1 MKHVKQLFFLFL
13 LMTSLAGPWV
23 LAQDPP
29 AQSPLPR
36 PDQIKPAM
44 PETEPRVGVDI
55 NRRVTLTLRDAITM
69 GLENNR
75 DIEVERLN
83 VQINQFDL
91 LAARGAYD
99 PRLTGNLGYERAA
112 IPVASVL
119 AGQNG
124 RLETDGVVG
133 TANLTQ
139 RIPWQGGNLQVIF
152 DNERATTTNLFTD
165 LNPAFT
171 TTLSATYTQPLWR
184 NRGIDLQRRQVRIAS
199 KRLDISD
206 SQFRQRAI
214 EIISQVQRAY
224 WDLVFARRDQQ
235 IKRESVGLAQTQL
248 EHNRRLVDAGA
259 LAPAD
264 VISARLEVERRTDEA
279 EAAVEAIQRTENEL
293 KALIS
298 SPNNAEF
305 WGSAL
310 VPAEDP
316 QLDPGP
322 ALPIDDAL
330 RLAFR
335 SRPEMEQF
343 RLRGELNQIDVDY
356 YRNQSRPQIDL
367 FATYGTQG
375 LAGRRRGGIN
385 PIFGGNALLYERV
398 NRLSELAGLV
408 PLPVPTPG
416 TVPTFLIGGYGTSL
430 ATLFKNDFRTWRVG
444 VSFDIPLRNRT
455 AEGQLGRALT
465 EGRQLDAQRQRIEQ
479 TIEVEVRNALQAVE
493 TAKRRIAAA
502 LKSRDDARLQYES
515 EVRKFDAGQSTNF
528 FVLDRQ
534 NALSSAQ
541 VRLLRAY
548 TDYTKSVAELQRALS
563 TTLSS
568 QSIEVK

>member
-206 SQFRQRAI
+206 SQFRQR
-214 EIISQVQRAY
+214 
-224 WDLVFARRDQQ
+224 
-235 IKRESVGLAQTQL
+235 
-248 EHNRRLVDAGA
+248 
-259 LAPAD
+259 
-264 VISARLEVERRTDEA
+264 
-279 EAAVEAIQRTENEL
+279 
-293 KALIS
+293 
-298 SPNNAEF
+298 
-305 WGSAL
+305 
-310 VPAEDP
+310 
-316 QLDPGP
+316 
-322 ALPIDDAL
+322 
-330 RLAFR
+330 
-335 SRPEMEQF
+335 
-343 RLRGELNQIDVDY
+343 
-356 YRNQSRPQIDL
+356 
-367 FATYGTQG
+367 
-375 LAGRRRGGIN
+375 
-385 PIFGGNALLYERV
+385 
-398 NRLSELAGLV
+398 
-408 PLPVPTPG
+408 
-416 TVPTFLIGGYGTSL
+416 
-430 ATLFKNDFRTWRVG
+430 
-444 VSFDIPLRNRT
+444 
-455 AEGQLGRALT
+455 
-465 EGRQLDAQRQRIEQ
+465 
-479 TIEVEVRNALQAVE
+479 
-493 TAKRRIAAA
+493 
-502 LKSRDDARLQYES
+502 
-515 EVRKFDAGQSTNF
+515 
-528 FVLDRQ
+528 
-534 NALSSAQ
+534 
-541 VRLLRAY
+541 
-548 TDYTKSVAELQRALS
+548 
-563 TTLSS
+563 
-568 QSIEVK
+568 

>member
-1 MKHVKQLFFLFL
+1 
-13 LMTSLAGPWV
+13 
-23 LAQDPP
+23 
-29 AQSPLPR
+29 
-36 PDQIKPAM
+36 
-44 PETEPRVGVDI
+44 
-55 NRRVTLTLRDAITM
+55 
-69 GLENNR
+69 
-75 DIEVERLN
+75 
-83 VQINQFDL
+83 
-91 LAARGAYD
+91 
-99 PRLTGNLGYERAA
+99 
-112 IPVASVL
+112 
-119 AGQNG
+119 
-124 RLETDGVVG
+124 
-133 TANLTQ
+133 
-139 RIPWQGGNLQVIF
+139 
-152 DNERATTTNLFTD
+152 
-165 LNPAFT
+165 
-171 TTLSATYTQPLWR
+171 
-184 NRGIDLQRRQVRIAS
+184 
-199 KRLDISD
+199 
-206 SQFRQRAI
+206 FRQRAI